1 MTGRLRYVAMLALA
15 GVLAGGAA
23 DAARH
28 AAKSINPA
36 NDKLEKLEPAE
47 RVAQFA
53 RVVGHWCIGTEAFL
67 MGVETAGRAAGN
79 AYWSLRCVDGST
91 WAIQIDPLAE
101 VTAIDCASFAAAGG
115 GKECFKKF

>member
-1 MTGRLRYVAMLALA
+1 MRARLRYGVVLALT
-15 GVLAGGAA
+15 GVLAGGTA

-36 NDKLEKLEPAE
+36 NDKLERLAPAE
-47 RVAQFA
+47 RAAQLA
-53 RVVGHWCIGTEAFL
+53 HVVGHWCIGTEAFL

-79 AYWSLRCVDGST
+79 AYWSLRCIDGST

-101 VTAIDCASFAAAGG
+101 VTAIDCASYKAAGG

>member
-1 MTGRLRYVAMLALA
+1 MKARLRYGAVLALA
-15 GVLAGGAA
+15 GVLAGGTA

-28 AAKSINPA
+28 LAKSVNPA
-36 NDKLEKLEPAE
+36 NDKLEKLAPAD
-47 RVAQFA
+47 RAAQLA

-67 MGVETAGRAAGN
+67 MGVATGGREAGY

-101 VTAIDCASFAAAGG
+101 VTAIDCASFRAAGG